1 MINKAIGTYYDFW
14 VQMNAWYD
22 NFAKKNN
29 FTVSQLYIFM
39 GLEEANFKMTISQ
52 LINYTQVPKQTMTS
66 ILNQLEKDNIITRTE
81 HPNDRRS
88 KLIEPT
94 GEGLKLITDILNQLH
109 QVESKSFT
117 ELGLENV
124 NRLNKLSHEL
134 LRNFETNSK

>member
-29 FTVSQLYIFM
+29 ITVSQLYIFM
-39 GLEEANFKMTISQ
+39 GLEESNFKITISQ

-66 ILNQLEKDNIITRTE
+66 ILNQLEKDHIITRTE

-109 QVESKSFT
+109 QVENKSFT

-124 NRLNKLSHEL
+124 NHLNKLSHEL
-134 LRNFETNSK
+134 LQNFETNSK